1 MTCCICR
8 VEQTILNLPQE
19 NAPSNFAY
27 LIIPEIPQNWPEWS
41 LIACLQPV
49 IGGNLSVICRL
60 ADFAEY
66 FGDGLS
72 GFLVEISFGYLDRIS
87 SGPGV
92 RRGVCRGRSTRHK
105 WELGLSKGGDEI
117 DEPFGEIDLH

>member
-1 MTCCICR
+1 MVPDSLFAACYWWNFCR
-8 VEQTILNLPQE
+8 
-19 NAPSNFAY
+19 
-27 LIIPEIPQNWPEWS
+27 II
-41 LIACLQPV
+41 
-49 IGGNLSVICRL
+49 
-60 ADFAEY
+60 